1 MRAMVL
7 AAGRGE
13 RMGALT
19 QDRPKPLL
27 RAGGKALIDY
37 TLEALARAGVHEV
50 VVNHAYLGE
59 QVIAH
64 IADGARFGLCVSY
77 SPETDGALETGGG
90 LMQAL
95 PLLGPDPFIA
105 VNADVFSDFDFTQLP
120 YAPKGLAHLVLVP
133 NPTHHRSGDFG
144 LEHGYVNE
152 HGTPRHTFSGIGV
165 YRPELWRHRTGGHF
179 PLGPLLR
186 ETMSSG
192 GVTGQLHDGI
202 WNDIGTPE
210 RLDSLDASL
219 RQPDWS

>member
-19 QDRPKPLL
+19 RDCPKPLL

-37 TLEALARAGVHEV
+37 TLEALARAGVREV

-59 QVIAH
+59 QVVAH
-64 IADGARFGLCVSY
+64 VADGARFGLSVVY
-77 SPETDGALETGGG
+77 SPEPDGALETGGG
-90 LMQAL
+90 VMQAL
-95 PLLGPDPFIA
+95 PLLGPEPFIA
-105 VNADVFSDFDFTQLP
+105 VNADVFSDFDFRRLP
-120 YAPKGLAHLVLVP
+120 TAPKCLAHLVLVP
-133 NPTHHRSGDFG
+133 NPPHHADGDFA
-144 LEHGYVNE
+144 LEHGQANE
-152 HGTPRHTFSGIGV
+152 HGMPRHTFSGIGI
-165 YRPELWRHRTGGHF
+165 YRPELWQRRSGGRF

-192 GVTGQLHDGI
+192 GVTGQLHNGI

-219 RQPDWS
+219 RRQARR